1 MLNLVDCRQSTYYR
15 ISVRLVQMRGRNSM
29 DQPLVH
35 KSLSQFIADQLRRG
49 IWNRDIQF
57 GERLLESE
65 LAERFE
71 VSRSSVREALMILE
85 HEGLVKSKTRKGTYV
100 TEFSAEDRQEILE
113 LRTLLETY
121 AFKRA
126 LPRLEEKHIED
137 LEKILERMKVKTT
150 EKNWSDLFDLDM
162 QFHHYIVKVCGNSRL
177 ISIYNSIHVQI
188 RTFLAHLDQYYSSY
202 ELFYEEHRELLDA
215 LLTRDSNII
224 DKAVRQHI
232 EYVEEQLLNL

>member
-1 MLNLVDCRQSTYYR
+1 MLNLVDCRQSTYCR

-137 LEKILERMKVKTT
+137 LEKILDRMKVKTT

-177 ISIYNSIHVQI
+177 IVYTTPSMSKLERFSPTLTSI
-188 RTFLAHLDQYYSSY
+188 
-202 ELFYEEHRELLDA
+202 
-215 LLTRDSNII
+215 TRSHEFVLRRAQGVVGCPFNT
-224 DKAVRQHI
+224 RSQHH
-232 EYVEEQLLNL
+232 